1 MNTPKAKKM
10 RSMDL
15 LRISVLAAA
24 ALFPAVRAEAQPSPT
39 PAVVMSGLDNPR
51 GLAFA
56 VTGHEAALYVAE
68 AGRGGT
74 GGCLTLRGQV
84 QCAGLTG
91 AVSRYYRGTQERIVS
106 GLPSYAPASGAG
118 ATGPEDVSF
127 DYGRAYAVIGL
138 HGNPT
143 TIRTNLDPGFG
154 WVVRFLPNGKVFY
167 DVDIASF
174 EVAAN
179 PDQGLVESN
188 PHGLLNGAGR
198 EIVVDSAGNSLL
210 QAGEGKDNISVLAVF
225 PSRVNGRS
233 TDSVPS
239 AVAVGP
245 DSAYYVSELS
255 GVPFAVGAARVYRV
269 VPGQAPEIF
278 VDNFTTIIDLDFDSE
293 GNLYVLEHATGPGL
307 SGAGRVT
314 RVDRNGNRTVLITGL
329 TRPTSVA
336 IGPDCAVYVSN
347 RGVSPG
353 IGEVLRFDLQC
364 P

>member
-1 MNTPKAKKM
+1 MNLSTQRM
-10 RSMDL
+10 ITMNLS
-15 LRISVLAAA
+15 RISMLAAIALSMA
-24 ALFPAVRAEAQPSPT
+24 AGAGAQPSPVPT
-39 PAVVMSGLDNPR
+39 VVMSGLDNPR

-56 VTGHEAALYVAE
+56 ATGHDPALYVAE

-74 GGCLTLRGQV
+74 GPCLTIRGQV
-84 QCAGLTG
+84 QCVGLTG
-91 AVSRYYRGTQERIVS
+91 AVSRYFRGTQERVVS

-127 DYGRAYAVIGL
+127 DHGRAYAVIGL
-138 HGNPT
+138 HGNPP
-143 TIRTNLDPGFG
+143 TIRNSLNPGFG

-167 DVDIASF
+167 DTDIASF
-174 EVAAN
+174 EVVAN
-179 PDQGLVESN
+179 PDGGVVESN

-198 EIVVDSAGNSLL
+198 DFVVDSGGNSLL
-210 QAGEGKDNISVLAVF
+210 QVGHGKDNISTVAVF
-225 PSRVNGRS
+225 PSRVNGRP

-245 DSAYYVSELS
+245 DGAYYVSEFS
-255 GVPFAVGAARVYRV
+255 GAPFAVGTARVYRV

-314 RVDRNGNRTVLITGL
+314 RVDSHGNRTVLITGL

-336 IGPDCAVYVSN
+336 VGPDCAAYVSN

-353 IGEVLRFDLQC
+353 IGEVLRFNLPC